1 MSEQHRSRV
10 LSKYLYALESPASGR
25 GSILIFRLIIYSSA
39 SFMVLIHDKSSQ
51 NCSVH
56 HPLCRSSPAI
66 IELRFQEFPVLTRA
80 ADIDPAI
87 ESEVTACLI
96 S

>member
-1 MSEQHRSRV
+1 MSERRCSRE
-10 LSKYLYALESPASGR
+10 LSKYLYALELPAPER

-39 SFMVLIHDKSSQ
+39 SFMVLKHDKSSQ
-51 NCSVH
+51 NCSVR
-56 HPLCRSSPAI
+56 HPLCRSSPAVT
-66 IELRFQEFPVLTRA
+66 ELRFQDFPVPTRA

>member
-1 MSEQHRSRV
+1 MSEWRGSRV
-10 LSKYLYALESPASGR
+10 LSKYLYALALPASGR
-25 GSILIFRLIIYSSA
+25 GSILIFRLIIYSSV
-39 SFMVLIHDKSSQ
+39 SFMVLKHDKSSQ

-66 IELRFQEFPVLTRA
+66 IEPRFQDFPVLTCA

-87 ESEVTACLI
+87 ESEVTGCLI